1 MASRKEGNK
10 EEGDGGVKNGGG
22 RGGEKA
28 ATLRVIARISKCV
41 YKLGHR
47 RVCSLIR
54 HSDAEERGEEERG
67 REEEEEEMM
76 VGRVRRREQ
85 RFTGR

>member
-1 MASRKEGNK
+1 M
-10 EEGDGGVKNGGG
+10 
-22 RGGEKA
+22 
-28 ATLRVIARISKCV
+28 

-54 HSDAEERGEEERG
+54 HSDAEERVEEGEEGEEEVMVVV
-67 REEEEEEMM
+67 RE
-76 VGRVRRREQ
+76 RRREQ